1 MISDNLKRFG
11 AKTAEYVAFLAV
23 FGTVGTYWINTEVER
38 RMVEL
43 AEDPASHP
51 VVVEL
56 KTTQSSLKEGQRRI
70 EGKVDAFSQE
80 FIKFLERQSRSDRD

>member
-1 MISDNLKRFG
+1 MIPDNLKRVG
-11 AKTAEYVAFLAV
+11 TKAAEYIAFLAV

-38 RMVEL
+38 RMLEL
-43 AEDPASHP
+43 AEDPATHP

-56 KTTQSSLKEGQRRI
+56 KTTQNNLAVGQQRI

-80 FIKFLERQSRSDRD
+80 FLKFLERQSR

>member
-1 MISDNLKRFG
+1 MIPDNLKRVS
-11 AKTAEYVAFLAV
+11 AKAAEYIAFLAV

-38 RMVEL
+38 RMLEL
-43 AEDPASHP
+43 AEDPATHP

-56 KTTQSSLKEGQRRI
+56 KTTQNNLAVGQQRI

-80 FIKFLERQSRSDRD
+80 FLKFLERQSR

>member
-1 MISDNLKRFG
+1 MIPDNLKRIG
-11 AKTAEYVAFLAV
+11 AKAAEYAAFLAV

-56 KTTQSSLKEGQRRI
+56 KTTQMNLKDGQKRI
-70 EGKVDAFSQE
+70 ETKVDAFSQE
-80 FIKFLERQSRSDRD
+80 FLKFLERQSR